1 MQKTNA
7 TRILDK
13 MGIEYEV
20 LEYDVDEDQLGAE
33 HVAEELGISADMT
46 MKTLVVKGDR
56 SGVFVCCLSGDH
68 EIDMKLLESIT
79 GDRNIETVPA
89 SMLLSLTGY
98 VRGGVSPLGMKKS
111 YRILKDSHAISKEK
125 VSMSA
130 GKRGV
135 QIWIKPTDVV
145 KATKGEVKNFSREK
159 H

>member
-1 MQKTNA
+1 
-7 TRILDK
+7 
-13 MGIEYEV
+13 
-20 LEYDVDEDQLGAE
+20 
-33 HVAEELGISADMT
+33 MT

-56 SGVFVCCLSGDH
+56 SGVFVCCLIGDR

-89 SMLLSLTGY
+89 SRLLYLTGY

-111 YRILKDSHAISKEK
+111 YRILIDSHALSKEK

-130 GKRGV
+130 GKRGI

-145 KATKGEVKNFSREK
+145 KATNGEVKSFSREK